1 MSEELLT
8 QWKTFFSQATSRN
21 EAAFNHS
28 KDQLNQFSKILE
40 MALQDVTSRVIET
53 SAQDQ
58 SGVKKYKTILE
69 ADGDLINEFPSP
81 PPIPTDIYFARHNQ
95 LVDGALSLQKEII
108 NKVIETVGQIASKV
122 GTPISVSST
131 DLVNLAQLFLKPKS

>member
-8 QWKTFFSQATSRN
+8 QWKTFLSQATSRS
-21 EAAFNHS
+21 EAAFNQS

-58 SGVKKYKTILE
+58 SGVKKYKTTVE

-81 PPIPTDIYFARHNQ
+81 PIPNDIYFARHNQ

-122 GTPISVSST
+122 VTPISISST